1 MQINYLW
8 HNNFTTNNKQ
18 QTMINWMLDDVTE
31 LLMDFTELEQEK
43 EIWPED
49 LEEINL
55 QQEVLRKHIQYLLN
69 IN

>member
-1 MQINYLW
+1 
-8 HNNFTTNNKQ
+8 
-18 QTMINWMLDDVTE
+18 MINWMLDDVTE

-43 EIWPED
+43 TIWPED

>member
-31 LLMDFTELEQEK
+31 LLMDLTELKQEK
-43 EIWPED
+43 EIYPDELED
-49 LEEINL
+49 IEL
-55 QQEVLRKHIQYLLN
+55 QEEVLTRHIQHLLN
-69 IN
+69 LN